1 MSEKFSKFEVYEFLD
16 NDELIAG
23 YMEEILKDGDL
34 KLILS
39 AINDIAKAKGI
50 SKLAE
55 KSGLGRESMYKA
67 LKPDA
72 KPRFETI
79 LKIIQAMGFRLS
91 VQAQSPK
98 AVAEAEKEY
107 KSKTS
112 HTSSSK
118 HEVRSK
124 KGTKTT
130 T

>member
-23 YMEEILKDGDL
+23 YMEEILKDGDP

-39 AINDIAKAKGI
+39 ALNDIAKAKGM

-79 LKIIQAMGFRLS
+79 MKIIQAMGFTLS
-91 VQAQSPK
+91 VQTPPPEAL
-98 AVAEAEKEY
+98 AEDKSKY
-107 KSKTS
+107 KS
-112 HTSSSK
+112 
-118 HEVRSK
+118 
-124 KGTKTT
+124 
-130 T
+130 